1 VAQAVNRYKADL
13 REMQFVLFE
22 QFKFQDLIGQAPFEA
37 WGRDE
42 VSLVLSEVYRYACE
56 VSGPLN
62 SIGDSEGCRLVDGK
76 VRTPTGFKEAWKK
89 LNEAGWGVLS
99 AESEFGGQDAPL
111 TLQALANEMI
121 SGSNT
126 SFQMYGGLTLGAAEL
141 IASFGTEE
149 QRKLYCADMFQGRF
163 GGTMCL
169 TEPHAGSDVG
179 DCKTTAS
186 KNVDGSFSIKGTKIF
201 ISGGDHDLADNI
213 VHMVL
218 ARIDGAPKG
227 TKGLSLFIVP
237 KVRVNPDG
245 SLGKPNDVI
254 TASLEHKM
262 GIQGSATAVLNFGE
276 NAACQGYLCG
286 TVENQG
292 IAQMFQMMNGARILV
307 GFQGV
312 ASASSAYLNALAYTK
327 ERRQGA
333 ALAAAKDPN
342 APRALIIEHPDVRRM
357 LLDMKARVEGIRAL
371 GLRLTT
377 HLDWAQALNE
387 KDPSRALYH
396 QGQTDL
402 LTPIF
407 KAYATDQAFLVA
419 VTAIQ
424 AYGGAGFLRDHPAEQ
439 YCRDSKIFS
448 IYEGTNHIQALD
460 LIGRK
465 LRQQGGKPVIDFLGE
480 VGRLIETQIN
490 HPRLGRAITELRGA
504 HEVVGSTIGKLMEW
518 GQAGD
523 RALPQLMAN
532 HVLEILAEV
541 AVASLLL
548 EGAVIAHDKLGE
560 VPATH
565 PDHAFYSGKVHAAVY
580 YALNILPGA
589 RHKAEIITN
598 ADRSPLDITDDAFA
612 TGG

>member
-13 REMQFVLFE
+13 REIQFVLFD
-22 QFKFQDLIGQAPFEA
+22 QFKFAELIGKEPFQA

-42 VSLVLSEVYRYACE
+42 VNLVLSEVYRYACE

-62 SIGDSEGCRLVDGK
+62 GIGDAEACKLVDGVVK
-76 VRTPTGFKEAWKK
+76 TPTGFKDAWTK
-89 LNEAGWGVLS
+89 LHEAGWGVLS
-99 AESEFGGQDAPL
+99 AESEWGGQDAPL
-111 TLQALANEMI
+111 TLQALSNEMI

-126 SFQMYGGLTLGAAEL
+126 AFQMYGGLTLGAAEL
-141 IASFGTEE
+141 ISSFGTDA
-149 QRKLYCADMFQGRF
+149 QKHLFCQKMIGGTW

-179 DCKTTAS
+179 DCKTSAVR
-186 KNVDGSFSIKGTKIF
+186 NADGSYQIKGTKIF

-218 ARIDGAPKG
+218 ARIEGAPLG

-237 KVRVNPDG
+237 KVRVNADG

-276 NAACQGYLCG
+276 NEACQGFLCG

-312 ASASSAYLNALAYTK
+312 ASASAAYLNALAYTK

-333 ALAAAKDPN
+333 SVAAGKDPT
-342 APRALIIEHPDVRRM
+342 APRAFIIEHPDVRRM

-377 HLDWAQALNE
+377 HLDWSRALNE
-387 KDPSRALYH
+387 KDPTRALYH
-396 QGQTDL
+396 QGQVDL

-407 KAYATDQAFLVA
+407 KAYATDQAFQVA
-419 VTAIQ
+419 ATAIQ
-424 AYGGAGFLRDHPAEQ
+424 TYGGAGFLRDHPVEQ
-439 YCRDSKIFS
+439 YCRDAKIFS

-465 LRQQGGKPVIDFLGE
+465 LRQQGGKPVFDFLGE
-480 VGRLIETQIN
+480 VGKQIETLGK
-490 HPRLGRAITELRGA
+490 HPRLAAAVAELARANGA
-504 HEVVGSTIGKLMEW
+504 VGQTLGKIMEW

-523 RALPQLMAN
+523 RAMPQRMAN
-532 HVLEILAEV
+532 HVLEMLAEV

-548 EGAVIAHDKLGE
+548 DGAAIAHEKLAST
-560 VPATH
+560 PAEH
-565 PDHAFYSGKVHAAVY
+565 PDHAFYEGKVHAAVY
-580 YALNILPGA
+580 YALNVLPGA
-589 RHKAEIITN
+589 RFKADVI
-598 ADRSPLDITDDAFA
+598 AAGDRSPLDIPDAAFA
-612 TGG
+612 TV